1 MKAKEEAKEL
11 LGIFYS
17 ESDFGIDNDK
27 EIAKMVAES
36 YVDDKIKQYQ
46 SIVKHYKQVKQ
57 LIKKS

>member
-17 ESDFGIDNDK
+17 ESDFGNDWK
-27 EIAKMVAES
+27 IAKQVADS

-46 SIVKHYKQVKQ
+46 SLIKHYKQVKQ

>member
-11 LGIFYS
+11 LSAFYS
-17 ESDFGIDNDK
+17 ESDFGNDM

>member
-17 ESDFGIDNDK
+17 ESDFGNDR
-27 EIAKMVAES
+27 EIAQTVAES

-46 SIVKHYKQVKQ
+46 SLVKHYKQVKQ